1 MMAIFYPLFLGIKF
15 DVSFSEYIFLTWGG
29 LRGAV
34 GIALALVVEQ
44 STIAGNSIV
53 SEIDGHRVFFI
64 VGGVA
69 GLSLVLN
76 ATTAQRLLFSLGLVE
91 ETSEEIRIMQHYARK
106 RHGIHIY
113 DIFI

>member
-1 MMAIFYPLFLGIKF
+1 M
-15 DVSFSEYIFLTWGG
+15 SEYIFLTWGR

-44 STIAGNSIV
+44 NAMSGNSIV
-53 SEIDGHRVFFI
+53 SEINGHRVFLI

-69 GLSLVLN
+69 GLTLILN
-76 ATTAQRLLFSLGLVE
+76 ATSAQSLMYALGLVE

-106 RHGIHIY
+106 R
-113 DIFI
+113 